1 MKFEV
6 VIDQPTNQLT
16 KQPTNN
22 ENPVARLTTAFFICM
37 FDQIFIY
44 LVQEVGGEKK
54 SGYALFK

>member
-1 MKFEV
+1 
-6 VIDQPTNQLT
+6 
-16 KQPTNN
+16 
-22 ENPVARLTTAFFICM
+22 M